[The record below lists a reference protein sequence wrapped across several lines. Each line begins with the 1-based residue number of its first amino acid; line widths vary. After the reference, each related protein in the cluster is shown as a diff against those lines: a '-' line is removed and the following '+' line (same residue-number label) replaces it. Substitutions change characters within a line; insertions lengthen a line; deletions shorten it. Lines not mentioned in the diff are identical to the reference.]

1 MAGKNS
7 LVFLEDLKTSKGHFK
22 INWPLICMYFSC
34 TIIYTQ
40 QPIRHVFC
48 MPESFSHHHFKDQRP
63 DVKFFE
69 TFQWSCQDGKWRLKW
84 QAHIIMASNCT
95 RAVLCTVQCG
105 VLTFIQKHRK
115 CMAGQDRRKV
125 WKSGGATDFFSW
137 EGKTFATMAARIR
150 KGGGSTSPPV
160 LPTFPTALAWQGGGG
175 VSPLSVR
182 SYGKYAAAGDIS
194 EQPLLLSD
202 DVSIYNSQKACLCCH
217 RIFSSLNARFP
228 FFSAWG
234 IGNHQTI
241 GCVITKY
248 KVPLR
253 DVVKVGSLK
262 DIYMVLVVLVRSSN
276 YVANYCLKR
285 FLSL

>member
-1 MAGKNS
+1 
-7 LVFLEDLKTSKGHFK
+7 
-22 INWPLICMYFSC
+22 
-34 TIIYTQ
+34 
-40 QPIRHVFC
+40 

-115 CMAGQDRRKV
+115 CMAGQGRRKV
-125 WKSGGATDFFSW
+125 SKSGGATDFFFHQK
-137 EGKTFATMAARIR
+137 EKVFATMAIGIR
-150 KGGGSTSPPV
+150 EGGGGTSPPV
-160 LPTFPTALAWQGGGG
+160 LPPFPTALAWQGGWGF
-175 VSPLSVR
+175 SPLSVR

-194 EQPLLLSD
+194 EQPSFLSD
-202 DVSIYNSQKACLCCH
+202 DVSIYNSQNACLCSH
-217 RIFSSLNARFP
+217 RIFFFFECSLS

-241 GCVITKY
+241 GCVISKY
-248 KVPLR
+248 KVPLL
-253 DVVKVGSLK
+253 DVVKV
-262 DIYMVLVVLVRSSN
+262 
-276 YVANYCLKR
+276 CLID
-285 FLSL
+285 F

>member
-1 MAGKNS
+1 
-7 LVFLEDLKTSKGHFK
+7 
-22 INWPLICMYFSC
+22 
-34 TIIYTQ
+34 
-40 QPIRHVFC
+40 

-115 CMAGQDRRKV
+115 CMAGQGRRKV
-125 WKSGGATDFFSW
+125 SKSGGATDFF
-137 EGKTFATMAARIR
+137 FIR
-150 KGGGSTSPPV
+150 RKKFLLLWLSELERGGDTSPPR
-160 LPTFPTALAWQGGGG
+160 PAPFSDSPSMAGGWGF
-175 VSPLSVR
+175 SPLSVR

-194 EQPLLLSD
+194 EQPSFLSD
-202 DVSIYNSQKACLCCH
+202 DVSIYNSQNACLCSPW
-217 RIFSSLNARFP
+217 IFFFFECSLS

-241 GCVITKY
+241 GCVISKY
-248 KVPLR
+248 KVPLL
-253 DVVKVGSLK
+253 DVVKV
-262 DIYMVLVVLVRSSN
+262 
-276 YVANYCLKR
+276 CLID
-285 FLSL
+285 F